1 MQTDGAWRQLL
12 PQGMTGHHAL
22 FEPELVRFAM
32 RRDDVPPLGR
42 DAKQRLLSVIAAVQ
56 QAKNA
61 DEGRDWIAGAPLE
74 VQEILVRA
82 YFATLFELLDRRRS
96 LAN

>member
-1 MQTDGAWRQLL
+1 MQTVGAWCQLL
-12 PQGMTGHHAL
+12 PHGMTGHHAL

-32 RRDDVPPLGR
+32 RRDDVLALGPE
-42 DAKQRLLSVIAAVQ
+42 AKTRLWSVIAAVE
-56 QAKNA
+56 QAQNA
-61 DEGRDWIAGAPLE
+61 DEGRDWVAGAPLE

-82 YFATLFELLDRRRS
+82 YFATLFELLDRQRS